1 MIDTVNSRIVKP
13 RLKTG
18 GIFSQIMQQAGQFGF
33 GGKAERGGELFR
45 QVRNVAKMCCERL
58 PFASGFRQGFPILAI
73 RSMRVK
79 LHMIARSV

>member
-1 MIDTVNSRIVKP
+1 
-13 RLKTG
+13 
-18 GIFSQIMQQAGQFGF
+18 MQQPGQFGF
-33 GGKAERGGELFR
+33 GGETERGCELFR
-45 QVRNVAKMCCERL
+45 QVGNVAKVRREQL